1 MGSEFGTQSATDE
14 DIQKTAGVKGEFQA
28 VISAQPPEKKGPVR
42 VVIIGG
48 GACGMAV
55 ATKIRRQSD
64 FEITV
69 ISRDSHTAY
78 SHCGIP
84 FVLGREIE
92 SFEKLIVK
100 PQDFFRKNRITVRL
114 NECVNLIDLD
124 LKVVRTGEG
133 FYPFDKLV
141 IATGSLPFIPRT
153 GSANILPYGV
163 FTLRSL
169 DDGVLFEKSLQTV
182 KKVCIIGAGTIGIE
196 CAAALSRR
204 GIKTFLISRSKNL
217 LSRQLDHDIS
227 EIIREHLESL
237 GIEVISGELVTFPE
251 NFWKEKKLYV
261 GNRQLPVDLV
271 LLASGVRPEI
281 SLALEAGIKI
291 GKAGGIIVNEMLQ
304 VKAGNK
310 AGNKAGDKAGEEF
323 LPYVYA
329 GGECVEVT
337 DLITGEA
344 RLSQLGT
351 TARHM
356 ADIIG
361 NNITEK
367 RTTLGPLADPWVAV
381 AGDLQF
387 GGVGITSRKAES
399 YGIKIITGFSRG
411 RTRASYY
418 PGRKDVYIKLLFKD
432 KVLVGAQ
439 LAGGEG
445 IKERIDALSLAIRK
459 KATIRDFLDMETCY
473 APPVSMLVD
482 PLRPALKTAIRNIKE
497 KERKEKE
504 AREEETKEKK

>member
-1 MGSEFGTQSATDE
+1 MGSDSGTESAVDE
-14 DIQKTAGVKGEFQA
+14 IQKAAKSDEKFQEA
-28 VISAQPPEKKGPVR
+28 VSAQNLEKKDPIKVI
-42 VVIIGG
+42 IIGG

-84 FVLGREIE
+84 FVLGREIK

-100 PQDFFRKNRITVRL
+100 PKDFFKRNRIDVRL
-114 NECVNLIDLD
+114 NECVSSIDLD
-124 LKVVRTGEG
+124 LKVVRTGERT
-133 FYPFDKLV
+133 YPFDKLV
-141 IATGSLPFIPRT
+141 IATGSLPFIPLT
-153 GSANILPYGV
+153 GSTNVLPYGV
-163 FTLRSL
+163 FTLRNL
-169 DDGVLFEKSLQTV
+169 DDGVLFEKALKTV
-182 KKVCIIGAGTIGIE
+182 ERVCIIGAGTIGIE
-196 CAAALSRR
+196 CAVALSRR
-204 GIKTFLISRSKNL
+204 GVKAILINRSKNL
-217 LSRQLDHDIS
+217 LSRQLDPDIS

-237 GIEVISGELVTFPE
+237 GIEVISGELAVYPE
-251 NFWKEKKLYV
+251 NFWKEKILYV
-261 GNRQLPVDLV
+261 GERQLPADLV
-271 LLASGVRPEI
+271 LLASGVKPEV
-281 SLALEAGIKI
+281 SLALEAGIEI
-291 GKAGGIIVNEMLQ
+291 GKAGGIIVNEILQ
-304 VKAGNK
+304 VKAG
-310 AGNKAGDKAGEEF
+310 DKAREEF

-344 RLSQLGT
+344 KLSQLGT

-361 NNITEK
+361 NNITGK
-367 RTTLGPLADPWVAV
+367 STPLGPLANPWVAV

-387 GGVGITSRKAES
+387 GGVGITSKEAES
-399 YGIKIITGFSRG
+399 HGIKINTGFSLS

-418 PGRKDVYIKLLFKD
+418 PGRKDLYIKLLFKD
-432 KVLVGAQ
+432 DILVGAQ

-459 KATIRDFLDMETCY
+459 KTTIRDLLDLETCY
-473 APPVSMLVD
+473 TPPVSMLVD
-482 PLRPALKTAIRNIKE
+482 PLRLAVKATIRNIKE
-497 KERKEKE
+497 KKGKQIQEKE
-504 AREEETKEKK
+504 MEGKQIQEK

>member
-1 MGSEFGTQSATDE
+1 MGSDFGTQSAVD
-14 DIQKTAGVKGEFQA
+14 DIQKPAGVKGNFQEA
-28 VISAQPPEKKGPVR
+28 VSAQNPEKKDPVR

-48 GACGMAV
+48 GACGTAV

-64 FEITV
+64 LGITV
-69 ISRDSHTAY
+69 LSRDSRTAY

-100 PQDFFRKNRITVRL
+100 PQDFFRKNRIDVRL
-114 NECVNLIDLD
+114 NECVSSIDLD
-124 LKVVRTGEG
+124 LKIVRTGKG
-133 FYPFDKLV
+133 IYPFDKLV
-141 IATGSLPFIPRT
+141 IATGSLPFVPRT
-153 GSANILPYGV
+153 GGANILPYGI

-169 DDGVLFEKSLQTV
+169 ADGIFFEKALGTV
-182 KKVCIIGAGTIGIE
+182 EKICIIGAGTIGIE
-196 CAAALSRR
+196 CAVALSRR
-204 GIKTFLISRSKNL
+204 GIKAVLVSRSKNL
-217 LSRQLDHDIS
+217 LSRQLDPDIS
-227 EIIREHLESL
+227 EIIREHLENL
-237 GIEVISGELVTFPE
+237 GIEVLSGKLAAFPE
-251 NFWKEKKLYV
+251 SFRKEKTIYV
-261 GNRQLPVDLV
+261 GDKKLPADLV
-271 LLASGVRPEI
+271 LLASGVRPEV
-281 SLALEAGIKI
+281 SLALGAGIEI

-304 VKAGNK
+304 VKAG
-310 AGNKAGDKAGEEF
+310 EEF
-323 LPYVYA
+323 LSYVYA

-361 NNITEK
+361 NNITGK
-367 RTTLGPLADPWVAV
+367 RTALGPLADPWVAV

-387 GGVGITSRKAES
+387 GGVGITSREAES
-399 YGIKIITGFSRG
+399 HGIKVSTGFSRG
-411 RTRASYY
+411 HTRASYY
-418 PGRKDVYIKLLFKD
+418 PDRKDLYIKLLLKGN
-432 KVLVGAQ
+432 VLVGAQ

-459 KATIRDFLDMETCY
+459 KATIKDLFDMETCY

-482 PLRPALKTAIRNIKE
+482 PLRPAVKAAIRSIKE
-497 KERKEKE
+497 KEGKEKE
-504 AREEETKEKK
+504 GSGIN

>member
-1 MGSEFGTQSATDE
+1 MGNEFGTQSTLE
-14 DIQKTAGVKGEFQA
+14 NNIQKVAAVTGEFQKP
-28 VISAQPPEKKGPVR
+28 VPTQNHDKKDPAR

-69 ISRDSHTAY
+69 LSRDSHTAY

-84 FVLGREIE
+84 FVLSREIE

-100 PQDFFRKNRITVRL
+100 PQDFFRKNRIEVRL
-114 NECVNLIDLD
+114 NECASSIDLD
-124 LKVVRTGEG
+124 LKIVRTGEG
-133 FYPFDKLV
+133 IYPFDKLV
-141 IATGSLPFIPRT
+141 IATGSLPFVPRT
-153 GSANILPYGV
+153 GGANILPYGI

-169 DDGVLFEKSLQTV
+169 ADGVLFEKALETV
-182 KKVCIIGAGTIGIE
+182 EKVCIIGAGTIGIE
-196 CAAALSRR
+196 CAVALSRR
-204 GIKTFLISRSKNL
+204 GIKAFLISRSKNL
-217 LSRQLDHDIS
+217 LSRQLDPDIS
-227 EIIREHLESL
+227 EIIREHLENL
-237 GIEVISGELVTFPE
+237 GIEVIFGEPLSFPE
-251 NFWKEKKLYV
+251 SFWTEKTLSV
-261 GNRQLPVDLV
+261 GDRQFPADLV
-271 LLASGVRPEI
+271 LLASGVRPEV
-281 SLALEAGIKI
+281 SLALEAGIEI

-304 VKAGNK
+304 VKAGGK
-310 AGNKAGDKAGEEF
+310 F
-323 LPYVYA
+323 LSYVYA

-361 NNITEK
+361 NNITGK
-367 RTTLGPLADPWVAV
+367 YTTLGALADPWVAV

-387 GGVGITSRKAES
+387 GGVGITSRRAES
-399 YGIKIITGFSRG
+399 CGIKVITGFSRG

-418 PGRKDVYIKLLFKD
+418 PGRKDLYIKLLFKD
-432 KVLVGAQ
+432 DILVGAQ

-445 IKERIDALSLAIRK
+445 IKERIDALSLAVRRK
-459 KATIRDFLDMETCY
+459 TTIRDLLDLETCY

-482 PLRPALKTAIRNIKE
+482 PLRPAVKAAIRNIKE
-497 KERKEKE
+497 KERREKE
-504 AREEETKEKK
+504 GSGIK

>member
-1 MGSEFGTQSATDE
+1 MGNEFGKQSTVE
-14 DIQKTAGVKGEFQA
+14 NNIQKVAGVKGKFQKA
-28 VISAQPPEKKGPVR
+28 VSTQNPEKKNPAR

-69 ISRDSHTAY
+69 LSRDSHTAY

-92 SFEKLIVK
+92 NFEKLIVK
-100 PQDFFRKNRITVRL
+100 PPDFFRKNRIDVRL
-114 NECVNLIDLD
+114 NECASSIDLD

-133 FYPFDKLV
+133 IYPFDKLV
-141 IATGSLPFIPRT
+141 IATGSLPFVPRT
-153 GSANILPYGV
+153 GGANILPYGV

-169 DDGVLFEKSLQTV
+169 ADGVLFEKILETV
-182 KKVCIIGAGTIGIE
+182 EKVCIIGAGTIGIE
-196 CAAALSRR
+196 CAVALSRR

-217 LSRQLDHDIS
+217 LSRQLDPDIS
-227 EIIREHLESL
+227 EIIREHLENL
-237 GIEVISGELVTFPE
+237 GIEVLSGEPVAFPE
-251 NFWKEKKLYV
+251 SFWTEKTISV
-261 GNRQLPVDLV
+261 GDRQLPAGLV
-271 LLASGVRPEI
+271 LLTSGVRPDV
-281 SLALEAGIKI
+281 SLALEAGIEI

-304 VKAGNK
+304 VKAGEK
-310 AGNKAGDKAGEEF
+310 F
-323 LPYVYA
+323 LSYVYA

-337 DLITGEA
+337 DFITGEA

-351 TARHM
+351 TARRM

-361 NNITEK
+361 NNITGK
-367 RTTLGPLADPWVAV
+367 YTTLEPLADPWVAV

-387 GGVGITSRKAES
+387 GGVGITSRRAES
-399 YGIKIITGFSRG
+399 CGIEVITGFSRG

-418 PGRKDVYIKLLFKD
+418 PGRKDLYIKLLFKND
-432 KVLVGAQ
+432 VLVGAQ

-445 IKERIDALSLAIRK
+445 IKERIDALSLAVRK
-459 KATIRDFLDMETCY
+459 KTTIMDLLDLETCY

-482 PLRPALKTAIRNIKE
+482 PIRPAVKAAIRNIKE
-497 KERKEKE
+497 KEGKEKE
-504 AREEETKEKK
+504 SSGIK

>member
-1 MGSEFGTQSATDE
+1 MGSDFGTESAVDE
-14 DIQKTAGVKGEFQA
+14 IQKAAEADGKFQEA
-28 VISAQPPEKKGPVR
+28 VSAQNPEKKDPVK
-42 VVIIGG
+42 VAIIGG

-92 SFEKLIVK
+92 NFEKLIVK
-100 PQDFFRKNRITVRL
+100 PKDFFKKNRIDVRL
-114 NECVNLIDLD
+114 NECASSIDLD

-133 FYPFDKLV
+133 IYPFDKLV
-141 IATGSLPFIPRT
+141 IATGSLPFIPLT
-153 GSANILPYGV
+153 SGTNILPYGV

-169 DDGVLFEKSLQTV
+169 DDGVLFEKALETV
-182 KKVCIIGAGTIGIE
+182 DKVCIIGAGTIGIE

-204 GIKTFLISRSKNL
+204 GIKTSLISQSKNL
-217 LSRQLDHDIS
+217 LSRQLDPDIS
-227 EIIREHLESL
+227 EIIREHLENL
-237 GIEVISGELVTFPE
+237 GIEVISGELATFPE
-251 NFWKEKKLYV
+251 NFWKEKKLYI
-261 GNRQLPVDLV
+261 GDRQLPADLV
-271 LLASGVRPEI
+271 LLASGVRPEV
-281 SLALEAGIKI
+281 SLALEAGIEI

-304 VKAGNK
+304 V
-310 AGNKAGDKAGEEF
+310 KAGEEF

-329 GGECVEVT
+329 GGECVEVM
-337 DLITGEA
+337 DFITGEA
-344 RLSQLGT
+344 KLSQLGT

-361 NNITEK
+361 NNITGK
-367 RTTLGPLADPWVAV
+367 RTPLGPLANPWVAV

-387 GGVGITSRKAES
+387 GGVGITSKEAES
-399 YGIKIITGFSRG
+399 HRIKMSTGFSRG

-418 PGRKDVYIKLLFKD
+418 PGRKDLYIKLLFKD
-432 KVLVGAQ
+432 DILVGAQ

-445 IKERIDALSLAIRK
+445 IKERIDTLSLAIRK
-459 KATIRDFLDMETCY
+459 KTTIRDFLDLETCY

-482 PLRPALKTAIRNIKE
+482 PLKPAVKAAIRDIKE
-497 KERKEKE
+497 KKGK
-504 AREEETKEKK
+504 